1 MIKFFRKIRHGLME
15 KNKTGKYLM
24 YAIGEIIL
32 VVIGILIAV
41 SINNWKQSIDVKEVE
56 QNLYSDLIQ
65 ELRVDLDEIQGNRS
79 QNKRYLSRFNNAS
92 EIILTDT
99 QMQFADTIGT
109 IALEL
114 ANFSDFDKKESAYEV
129 LASSGKLD
137 LVTNKNVLKQLQQL
151 GILYTYINRLEK
163 NHEQIVMMTLP
174 KIIDYLRLKP
184 FRVIQKEALYN
195 YKFHNTLQIFIHILD
210 EKEGL
215 YKKAENDL
223 NHLIISLEEE
233 LN

>member
-1 MIKFFRKIRHGLME
+1 MNKINAHIKSDWY
-15 KNKTGKYLM
+15 KY
-24 YAIGEIIL
+24 IIEIFV
-32 VVIGILIAV
+32 VVIGIMVAFSL
-41 SINNWKQSIDVKEVE
+41 NNWKESVMLKTMEMQ
-56 QNLYSDLIQ
+56 LYSDLIQ
-65 ELRVDLDEIQGNRS
+65 ELHIDLDEIQGVLNY
-79 QNKRYLSRFNNAS
+79 NNRYLSRFNNAS

-99 QMQFADTIGT
+99 QMQLADTIAI

-114 ANFSDFDKKESAYEV
+114 ANFSDFDKRESAYEV

-137 LVTNKNVLKQLQQL
+137 MVTNKNVLRQLQQL

-163 NHEQIVMMTLP
+163 NHEQLVMMTLP
-174 KIIDYLRLKP
+174 KITDYLSLKP

-195 YKFHNTLQIFIHILD
+195 YKFHNTLQIFIHILN

-215 YKKAENDL
+215 YKRAENGL

>member
-1 MIKFFRKIRHGLME
+1 MNKINAHIKSE
-15 KNKTGKYLM
+15 WYKYIL
-24 YAIGEIIL
+24 EIFV
-32 VVIGILIAV
+32 VVIGIMVAFSL
-41 SINNWKQSIDVKEVE
+41 NTWKESVKLKSMEME
-56 QNLYSDLIQ
+56 LYSDLIQ
-65 ELRVDLDEIQGNRS
+65 ELRIDLDEIQGKRS
-79 QNKRYLSRFNNAS
+79 YNKRYLSRFNNAS

-99 QMQFADTIGT
+99 QMQFADTIGI

-163 NHEQIVMMTLP
+163 NHEQLVMTTLP
-174 KIIDYLRLKP
+174 KITDYLRLKP
-184 FRVIQKEALYN
+184 FSVIQKEALYN
-195 YKFHNTLQIFIHILD
+195 FKFQNTLQIFIHILN
-210 EKEGL
+210 EKEEL
-215 YKKAENDL
+215 YNEAENDL

>member
-1 MIKFFRKIRHGLME
+1 MNKINAHIKSDWY
-15 KNKTGKYLM
+15 KY
-24 YAIGEIIL
+24 IIEIFV
-32 VVIGILIAV
+32 VVIGIMVAFSL
-41 SINNWKQSIDVKEVE
+41 NNWKESVMLKTMEMQ
-56 QNLYSDLIQ
+56 LYSDLIQ
-65 ELRVDLDEIQGNRS
+65 ELHIDLDEIQGVLNY
-79 QNKRYLSRFNNAS
+79 NNRYLSRFNNAS

-99 QMQFADTIGT
+99 QMQLADTIAI

-114 ANFSDFDKKESAYEV
+114 ANFSDFDKRESAYEV

-137 LVTNKNVLKQLQQL
+137 MVTNKNVLRQLQQL

-163 NHEQIVMMTLP
+163 NHEQLVMMTLP
-174 KIIDYLRLKP
+174 KITDYLSLKP

-195 YKFHNTLQIFIHILD
+195 YKFHNTLQIFIHILN

-215 YKKAENDL
+215 YKRAEKGL